1 MVQLPPFVPANFIAS
16 ACGRC
21 EKTGDRTLFLF
32 RLLPSFR
39 SFFLVF
45 AAIALAGCGDPE
57 QGSSHSPGKDASI
70 IGERLLL
77 EPPPGWLRGAE
88 RTTEKFRIANFYPAG
103 NDQQN
108 WYEKLTVES
117 NNIAPLPD
125 PIEFLDSLGDAL
137 KSQCKNSD
145 HQPIATAEENGYQT
159 SVRLLICGEDKTTR
173 RVEVSLVKAIRGN
186 DHFYTISHTKRSDP
200 LANKQTPIS
209 KKEMA
214 QWSLYMRSVK
224 LCDSASAEHPCPQT

>member
-1 MVQLPPFVPANFIAS
+1 MAQLLPFAPASNYRTSPPFRP
-16 ACGRC
+16 
-21 EKTGDRTLFLF
+21 
-32 RLLPSFR
+32 LLV
-39 SFFLVF
+39 LLTT
-45 AAIALAGCGDPE
+45 IALLGCGDSKQASRDSSSSAANNTPP
-57 QGSSHSPGKDASI
+57 QG
-70 IGERLLL
+70 ETLLL

-88 RTTEKFRIANFYPAG
+88 RTTEKFRIVDFYPAG

-125 PIEFLDSLGDAL
+125 PIEFLSSLGDAL
-137 KSQCKNSD
+137 KEQCKTSD

-159 SVRLLICGEDKTTR
+159 SVRLLICGEDKETG
-173 RVEVSLVKAIRGN
+173 RVQVSLVKAILGN

-200 LANKQTPIS
+200 LANQQTPIS

-214 QWSLYMRSVK
+214 SWSLYMRSVK
-224 LCDSASAEHPCPQT
+224 LCDSANTKHPCPQT